1 MILLFV
7 ITAHRLFYY

>member
-7 ITAHRLFYY
+7 ITAHCLFYY